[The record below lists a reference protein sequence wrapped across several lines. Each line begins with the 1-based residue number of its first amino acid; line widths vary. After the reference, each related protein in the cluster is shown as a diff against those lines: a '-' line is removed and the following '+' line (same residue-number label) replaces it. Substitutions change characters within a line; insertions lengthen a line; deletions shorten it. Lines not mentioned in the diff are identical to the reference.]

1 MRVMAH
7 SRTSRLTVRTIALAY
22 MAVLVLVPVGY
33 LLIHA
38 FKPGI
43 SGVWSSLTTPAAQHA
58 IQLTLEIT
66 VIAVVLNTVFG
77 LIAALVLERTS
88 SRARYALDLL
98 VDLPFAVSPVVVG
111 LALLL
116 LYGRQGWFGPWLS
129 DHGIR
134 IIFSMPG
141 MIIATVFVSVPFVA
155 REVGPAL
162 REAGTEQ
169 EQAAATLGAS
179 RLQAFW
185 RITLPSIR
193 AALAYGVVLTTARA
207 LGEFGAVSVVSGR
220 IAGQTITLPLLVQQR
235 YQNFDKTGAYI
246 AAAFLAVIALL
257 VLLAMTVLS
266 PGRRKAR

>member
-1 MRVMAH
+1 MA
-7 SRTSRLTVRTIALAY
+7 TSRAPRVGLRALALGY
-22 MAVLVLVPVGY
+22 LTVLVLVPVGY
-33 LLIHA
+33 VIVHA
-38 FKPGI
+38 LKPGLG
-43 SGVWSSLTTPAAQHA
+43 GVWDSLTTPAAQHA
-58 IQLTLEIT
+58 IQLTVEIT
-66 VIAVVLNTVFG
+66 VIAVVLNTIFG
-77 LIAALVLERTS
+77 MIAALVLERTR
-88 SRARYALDLL
+88 SRARYAIDLL

-116 LYGRQGWFGPWLS
+116 LYGRQGWLGPWLS

-134 IIFSMPG
+134 IIFSTPG

-155 REVGPAL
+155 REVAPAL

-185 RITLPSIR
+185 RITLPTVR

-220 IAGQTITLPLLVQQR
+220 IAGETVTLPLLVQQR
-235 YQNFDKTGAYI
+235 YENFDKTGAYV

-266 PGRRKAR
+266 PGRRKTR

>member
-1 MRVMAH
+1 VVARAPRVTL
-7 SRTSRLTVRTIALAY
+7 RVIALAY
-22 MAVLVLVPVGY
+22 LAILVLVPVGY
-33 LLIHA
+33 LLVHA

-43 SGVWSSLTTPAAQHA
+43 GRVWDSLTTPAAQHA

-66 VIAVVLNTVFG
+66 VIAVVLNTIFG
-77 LIAALVLERTS
+77 LIAALVLERTQLKV
-88 SRARYALDLL
+88 RYLLDLL
-98 VDLPFAVSPVVVG
+98 VDLPFAVSPVVIG

-116 LYGRQGWFGPWLS
+116 LYGRHGWFGPWLS

-141 MIIATVFVSVPFVA
+141 MILATVFVSVPFVA

-169 EQAAATLGAS
+169 EQAAATLGAT

-185 RITLPSIR
+185 RITLPSVR

-235 YQNFDKTGAYI
+235 YQNFDSTGAYV
-246 AAAFLAVIALL
+246 AAALLAVIAVL
-257 VLLAMTVLS
+257 VLLAMAVLS
-266 PGRRKAR
+266 PGARKRR